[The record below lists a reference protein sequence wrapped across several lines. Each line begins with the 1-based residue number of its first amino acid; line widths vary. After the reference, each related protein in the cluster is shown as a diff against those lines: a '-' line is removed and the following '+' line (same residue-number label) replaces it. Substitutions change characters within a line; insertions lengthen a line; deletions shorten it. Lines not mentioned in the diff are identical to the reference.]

1 MTKPSTKPSTTPFG
15 QDIGVA
21 SAAGRRILLA
31 LLAKDQLDFPEWL
44 TLTTVNN
51 EGPRSRDA
59 LEARLT
65 GGLLLEDADAIAR
78 LESRG
83 ALREESGAIELTGA
97 GQALYDRLALAV
109 RDIGG
114 QLLDG
119 VSPDDVATT
128 RRVLRTYTERA
139 AARAE
144 LG

>member
-1 MTKPSTKPSTTPFG
+1 MTQPTTTAPFG

-44 TLTTVNN
+44 TMTTVNN

-59 LEARLT
+59 LGARLT
-65 GGLLLEDADAIAR
+65 GGLQLDDADAIGR

-83 ALREESGAIELTGA
+83 VLREESGSIELTDT
-97 GQALYDRLALAV
+97 GQALYDRLIAAV
-109 RDIGG
+109 RTFSV

-119 VSPDDVATT
+119 VSADDVATT
-128 RRVLRTYTERA
+128 RRVLHTYTERA
-139 AARAE
+139 VR
-144 LG
+144 LSGI